1 MRKGEGVKMSNQE
14 MYDAID
20 SVYQYLL
27 VGGCDKRDRKDPSY
41 RLFKSLEEARAEA
54 YCFVIQ
60 SWG

>member
-1 MRKGEGVKMSNQE
+1 MTNQE
-14 MYDAID
+14 TYDAID

-27 VGGCDKRDRKDPSY
+27 ANGWDKGGRKDPSY
-41 RLFKSLEEARAEA
+41 RLFKALEEARAEA

>member
-1 MRKGEGVKMSNQE
+1 MRKGEGVNMTNQE
-14 MYDAID
+14 TFDAID

-27 VGGCDKRDRKDPSY
+27 ANGCDKGGRKDPSY
-41 RLFKSLEEARAEA
+41 RLFKALEEARAEA